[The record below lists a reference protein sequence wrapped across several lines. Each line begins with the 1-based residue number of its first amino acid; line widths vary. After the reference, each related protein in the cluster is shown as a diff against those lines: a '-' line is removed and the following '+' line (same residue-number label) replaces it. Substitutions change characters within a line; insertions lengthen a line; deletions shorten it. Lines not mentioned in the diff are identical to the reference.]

1 VVVLQ
6 QATVDAFGAV
16 AMGFAFAGLIASGFE
31 LVARR
36 PLGFSS
42 LQTGDLGAVASVPF
56 LVFSAP
62 LIILRNTIRRR
73 HLDGRPMPYVM
84 VATVIACLWSMMC
97 GRLVLDVTD
106 LLRLTA

>member
-1 VVVLQ
+1 MVLQ
-6 QATVDAFGAV
+6 PSTIDAFAAL
-16 AMGFAFAGLIASGFE
+16 AMGFAFAGVLASGFE
-31 LVARR
+31 LIARR

-62 LIILRNTIRRR
+62 LIILRNTIRGRR
-73 HLDGRPMPYVM
+73 LDRRPIRYVM
-84 VATVIACLWSMMC
+84 IATVIACVWSMMC
-97 GRLVLDVTD
+97 GRLVLDVTH